1 MKGCQTLATL
11 TFFIVAN
18 LVCITASAV
27 PPGGSA
33 LLSAGAAPQPISGGL
48 FQAIWRPGAQDAGTV
63 RYSNYVNADGRPV
76 VIPAGYGP
84 PMVAGQGAR
93 QNVGGVMPAGYAYG
107 STGPAGYGYAS
118 CGPGCGSASCGCGG
132 SPGVFP
138 CEGYCGASPAC
149 NPYAAGPGVYGPCPP
164 PGTCPPY
171 GCGGQDE
178 LCGAGCLGLDQWGPH
193 YFDVRIEAVAM
204 TRTSTFEPYQ
214 EFAQKG
220 IMPDS
225 APVLDSDQ
233 LEYNFEPGFR
243 IVGRYD
249 LGPLAVFEFGYM
261 GIYGFDSNA
270 KARDEVAP
278 GQEGDLYSLWSG
290 IFCKNSPQFVPA
302 EIPGAGGP
310 HAATERST
318 LQSIRIQSDLQTAEM
333 SYRRYWVGYTP
344 KISGTFLAGIRYTR
358 ITEDFLYHTEGGQ
371 FENLSDVTDTGEMD
385 YDLETENNLL
395 GFQTGG
401 DMWITIRQGLRI
413 GGETKVGIYGNH
425 HKVHTNIDVYG
436 DTSELI
442 SDFSKA
448 GDSAEL
454 DEEFSGNRV
463 AFIGE
468 ASLDVVFDLSPSW
481 SLRAGYE
488 VLFANSLALAGQ
500 NFNNGNIYE
509 VIPVDGCP
517 PTRSPFSNSNGTAL
531 YHGAHVGAEYIW

>member
-1 MKGCQTLATL
+1 MPQ
-11 TFFIVAN
+11 
-18 LVCITASAV
+18 
-27 PPGGSA
+27 
-33 LLSAGAAPQPISGGL
+33 AGPQQPAGRGI
-48 FQAIWRPGAQDAGTV
+48 FQAVWRPGAQDADAV
-63 RYSNYVNADGRPV
+63 RFSDYVSADGGQV
-76 VIPAGYGP
+76 VVPAGYGP
-84 PMVAGQGAR
+84 PLVAGQGAG
-93 QNVGGVMPAGYAYG
+93 QNAAGVMPAGYAYG
-107 STGPAGYGYAS
+107 PVGCAGCGCQS
-118 CGPGCGSASCGCGG
+118 CGSECGSACCGCGCQ
-132 SPGVFP
+132 PGVFP

-149 NPYAAGPGVYGPCPP
+149 NPYAVGPGVYGPCPP

-171 GCGGQDE
+171 GYDE
-178 LCGAGCLGLDQWGPH
+178 DRADLAGAGCLGLDQWGPH

-204 TRTSTFEPYQ
+204 TRTRTFEPYQ
-214 EFAQKG
+214 EFAQEG
-220 IMPDS
+220 IEPNNP
-225 APVLDSDQ
+225 AVLGSDQ
-233 LEYNFEPGFR
+233 LKYNFEPGFR
-243 IVGRYD
+243 IMGRYD

-261 GIYGFDSNA
+261 GIYSFDSKA
-270 KARDEVAP
+270 VARDEVAP

-290 IFCKNSPQFVPA
+290 IFCKNNPQFVPA
-302 EIPGAGGP
+302 NIPAPLGP
-310 HAATERST
+310 HAPTERST
-318 LQSIRIQSDLQTAEM
+318 SQSIRIRSDLQTAEM

-371 FENLSDVTDTGEMD
+371 FTNGSTGLTDTGKMD

-401 DMWITIRQGLRI
+401 DMWITIRQGVRI

-425 HKVHTNIDVYG
+425 HKVHTNIEVYG

-442 SDFSKA
+442 PEFIGPAIGSEK
-448 GDSAEL
+448 EL

-488 VLFANSLALAGQ
+488 VLFASSLALAGR

-509 VIPVDGCP
+509 VTPVDGCP

-531 YHGAHVGAEYIW
+531 YHGAHLGAEYIW

>member
-11 TFFIVAN
+11 TFFMVAN
-18 LVCITASAV
+18 LVCITGSAV

-33 LLSAGAAPQPISGGL
+33 GAAPRPFSGGL
-48 FQAIWRPGAQDAGTV
+48 FQAIWRSGARDADAV
-63 RYSNYVNADGRPV
+63 RFSDYVNADGRPV

-93 QNVGGVMPAGYAYG
+93 QNVGGVVPAGYAYG
-107 STGPAGYGYAS
+107 PAGCGCAS

-132 SPGVFP
+132 GPGVFP
-138 CEGYCGASPAC
+138 CEGYCGASPVC

-171 GCGGQDE
+171 GCGGEAQ

-193 YFDVRIEAVAM
+193 YFDARIEAVAM
-204 TRTSTFEPYQ
+204 TRTRTFEPYQ

-220 IMPDS
+220 IVPDS
-225 APVLDSDQ
+225 PPALDSDQ
-233 LEYNFEPGFR
+233 LQYDFEPGFR

-249 LGPLAVFEFGYM
+249 LGPLAVFEVGYT
-261 GIYGFDSNA
+261 GIYGFDSSA
-270 KARDEVAP
+270 KITADP
-278 GQEGDLYSLWSG
+278 GDLFPDGEGDLYSLWSG
-290 IFCKNSPQFVPA
+290 IFCKNSPQFVPPS
-302 EIPGAGGP
+302 IPTPEGP
-310 HAATERST
+310 HAATERS
-318 LQSIRIQSDLQTAEM
+318 LSQSIRIRSDLQTAEM

-344 KISGTFLAGIRYTR
+344 KISGTFLTGIRYTR

-371 FENLSDVTDTGEMD
+371 FENSGGATDTGEMD
-385 YDLETENNLL
+385 YDLETQNNLL

-442 SDFSKA
+442 PDFSPG
-448 GDSAEL
+448 GDDEADF

-488 VLFANSLALAGQ
+488 VLFASSLALAGG
-500 NFNNGNIYE
+500 NFNNGNIYD
-509 VIPVDGCP
+509 VTPVDGCP
-517 PTRSPFSNSNGTAL
+517 PVRSPFSNSNGTAL
-531 YHGAHVGAEYIW
+531 YHGGHVGVEYIW